1 VIIERGEKV
10 RTQETV
16 SLWYVCMLM
25 KYNTEVVDGLGFNI
39 YSGRGRWRHLLKG
52 GNLYIFES

>member
-1 VIIERGEKV
+1 MV

-25 KYNTEVVDGLGFNI
+25 KYNTEVE
-39 YSGRGRWRHLLKG
+39 G
-52 GNLYIFES
+52 GGSTYIVVGGGGGTT